1 MIKEFDPWLHFLK
14 SKSGFNLKM
23 VIKLFETIMV
33 PTDGSEFANKA
44 EDVAVEM
51 AKKFNSKIVAVH
63 VIDEKL
69 IYPFET
75 LEEEGHAILN
85 RVQEKGRE
93 NGVRVDEVLLVGNP
107 SHDMKKIS
115 EKLEA
120 DVIIIATHG
129 KTGLVKLIMGS
140 VAENVLKSVKIPVLL
155 LK

>member
-1 MIKEFDPWLHFLK
+1 
-14 SKSGFNLKM
+14 M

-75 LEEEGHAILN
+75 LEEEGHTILD

-120 DVIIIATHG
+120 DIIIIATHG

>member
-1 MIKEFDPWLHFLK
+1 
-14 SKSGFNLKM
+14 
-23 VIKLFETIMV
+23 LFETIMV
-33 PTDGSEFANKA
+33 PTDGSKFADKA
-44 EDVAVEM
+44 EDVAIEM

-75 LEEEGHAILN
+75 LEEEGHAILD
-85 RVQEKGRE
+85 RVQKKGRE
-93 NGVRVDEVLLVGNP
+93 NDVRVDEVLLVGNP
-107 SHDMKKIS
+107 SRDMKKIS

-120 DVIIIATHG
+120 DVIVIATHG

-140 VAENVLKSVKIPVLL
+140 VAESVLKSVKIPVML

>member
-1 MIKEFDPWLHFLK
+1 
-14 SKSGFNLKM
+14 M

-75 LEEEGHAILN
+75 LEEEGHTILD
-85 RVQEKGRE
+85 RVQKKGRE

>member
-1 MIKEFDPWLHFLK
+1 M
-14 SKSGFNLKM
+14 
-23 VIKLFETIMV
+23 FETIMV
-33 PTDGSEFANKA
+33 PTDGSKFADKA
-44 EDVAVEM
+44 EDVAIEM

-75 LEEEGHAILN
+75 LEEEGHAILD
-85 RVQEKGRE
+85 RVQKKGRE
-93 NGVRVDEVLLVGNP
+93 NDVRVDEVLLVGNP
-107 SHDMKKIS
+107 SRDMKKIS

-120 DVIIIATHG
+120 DVIVIATHG

-140 VAENVLKSVKIPVLL
+140 VAESVLKSVKIPVML

>member
-1 MIKEFDPWLHFLK
+1 
-14 SKSGFNLKM
+14 
-23 VIKLFETIMV
+23 MV
-33 PTDGSEFANKA
+33 PTDGSKFADKA
-44 EDVAVEM
+44 EDVAIEM

-75 LEEEGHAILN
+75 LEEEGHAILD
-85 RVQEKGRE
+85 RVQKKGRE
-93 NGVRVDEVLLVGNP
+93 NDVRVDEVLLVGNP
-107 SHDMKKIS
+107 SRDMKKIS

-120 DVIIIATHG
+120 DVIVIATHG

-140 VAENVLKSVKIPVLL
+140 VAESVLKSVKIPVML